1 MNFYEN
7 LPIYKLATELAV
19 RMDKV
24 VREFSRFHKYT
35 LGARLRDS
43 ALDLVLLVARAN
55 RREERVATLDLL
67 CRQVEELKV
76 LMNLGKELQAFQ
88 SFREF
93 AQLMEQVVN
102 IARQAEGWR
111 KKSLPAGVRPEPGV
125 VRRSEARP

>member
-24 VREFSRFHKYT
+24 VREFSRFHKYA
-35 LGARLRDS
+35 LGARLRNS

-55 RREERVATLDLL
+55 RREERVAALDLL

-76 LMNLGKELQAFQ
+76 MLNLGKELQAFQ

-111 KKSLPAGVRPEPGV
+111 RKCLPAAVRPEPGV

>member
-7 LPIYKLATELAV
+7 LPIYKLATEFAV

-24 VREFSRFHKYT
+24 VREFSRFHKYA
-35 LGARLRDS
+35 LGARLRNS

-55 RREERVATLDLL
+55 RREERVAALDLL

-76 LMNLGKELQAFQ
+76 MLNLGKELQAFQ

-93 AQLMEQVVN
+93 AQLME
-102 IARQAEGWR
+102 
-111 KKSLPAGVRPEPGV
+111 
-125 VRRSEARP
+125 

>member
-24 VREFSRFHKYT
+24 VRGFSRFHKYT
-35 LGARLRDS
+35 LGSRLRES
-43 ALDLVLLVARAN
+43 TLDLVLPVARAN
-55 RREERVATLDLL
+55 RREERVAALDLL

-76 LMNLGKELQAFQ
+76 MLNLGKELQAFQ

-111 KKSLPAGVRPEPGV
+111 KKSNPVAVRPEPGM